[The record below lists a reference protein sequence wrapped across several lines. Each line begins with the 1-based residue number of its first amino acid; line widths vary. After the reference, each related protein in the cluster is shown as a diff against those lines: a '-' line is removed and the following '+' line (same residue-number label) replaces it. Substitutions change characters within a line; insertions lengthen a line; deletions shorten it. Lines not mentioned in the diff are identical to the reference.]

1 MRFALAL
8 SGALALALAGCQ
20 TASNRVPLE
29 QIADIRVGEVSVSL
43 ADGAQIPADLRDAVA
58 PKVKAAMDRHLS
70 PRFKG
75 PTPVRVE
82 VRVRSVKIASEVE
95 TIVVGGVHEMTA
107 DVTLIDLNT
116 KAVIHTNE
124 SFKNGVGGGGGI
136 GGLVIDRAVLS
147 APIDRVADGFAFQYA
162 QLLRPL
168 EQR

>member
-1 MRFALAL
+1 
-8 SGALALALAGCQ
+8 
-20 TASNRVPLE
+20 
-29 QIADIRVGEVSVSL
+29 
-43 ADGAQIPADLRDAVA
+43 
-58 PKVKAAMDRHLS
+58 MDRHLS

-75 PTPVRVE
+75 PIPVRVE

-95 TIVVGGVHEMTA
+95 TIVVGGVHELTA
-107 DVTLIDLNT
+107 DVTLIDLST

-168 EQR
+168 EPR